1 MAYKLKDI
9 YSPDFF
15 QTFIELLQ
23 SVLVDLD
30 KSKFLSLVIDEH
42 WDGRELKDRMRHLTI
57 VLHQFMP
64 TDFVKASQII
74 LQLVKILQKS
84 EHKDQALA
92 YMFLPDYIEKYGLD
106 NFTQTMKTMEI
117 VTQFTS
123 CEFAIRPFIIKYP
136 TQTIKQL
143 ISWSTHQNLHVRRL
157 ASEGCR
163 PRLPWAMA
171 LPSLKKDPAPIL
183 PILEKLKNDDSLYVR
198 RSVAN
203 NLNDISKDNPTIVL
217 QLAQQWIGKNKE
229 TDWVVKHACRT
240 LLKQGNQT
248 ALTLFGY
255 GALTDVTIENFQV
268 LTPIVK
274 VGDYLKFSFQLVNKQ
289 AAAVKIRLEYGL
301 YYKKANGSLSKK
313 VFKISEKSYPKNS
326 TTLVVKR
333 QSFKIITTR
342 KFYAGIHKVAIIMNG
357 KEFDSVDFE
366 LIM

>member
-9 YSPDFF
+9 YSSDFF

-23 SVLVDLD
+23 SVLMDLD

-42 WDGRELKDRMRHLTI
+42 WEERELKDRMRHLTI

-74 LQLVKILQKS
+74 LQLVKVLQKS
-84 EHKDQALA
+84 EHKGQALA

-106 NFTQTMKTMEI
+106 NFTQAMKTMEV

-171 LPSLKKDPAPIL
+171 LPILKKDPAPIL

-255 GALTDVTIENFQV
+255 GALNDVTIENFQV

-274 VGDYLKFSFQLVNKQ
+274 VGDSLKFSFQLVNKQ
-289 AAAVKIRLEYGL
+289 AVAVKIRLEYGL

-357 KEFDSVDFE
+357 KEFDAVDFE
-366 LIM
+366 LVV